1 MSNVGRIDISA
12 LNTPPEKHEFE
23 MAKYF
28 AELGKNITFLKP
40 SSIPGNHTPDIRME
54 GVEWEMKC
62 PFGNGK
68 RTIEDNF
75 RKAVQ

>member
-40 SSIPGNHTPDIRME
+40 SSIP
-54 GVEWEMKC
+54 
-62 PFGNGK
+62 
-68 RTIEDNF
+68 
-75 RKAVQ
+75 